1 MKAAWP
7 RPRNKIVVMLQVAN
21 KQQKQHRDQKFIKFQ
36 RIDKRKLSSRKIK
49 IIVGLLLRRTASTN
63 QARLH

>member
-7 RPRNKIVVMLQVAN
+7 RQRNKIAVMLPVAN

>member
-7 RPRNKIVVMLQVAN
+7 HLRNKIAVMLPVAS
-21 KQQKQHRDQKFIKFQ
+21 KQQKQHKDQKFIKFQ

-49 IIVGLLLRRTASTN
+49 IIVGLSRRRTASTN